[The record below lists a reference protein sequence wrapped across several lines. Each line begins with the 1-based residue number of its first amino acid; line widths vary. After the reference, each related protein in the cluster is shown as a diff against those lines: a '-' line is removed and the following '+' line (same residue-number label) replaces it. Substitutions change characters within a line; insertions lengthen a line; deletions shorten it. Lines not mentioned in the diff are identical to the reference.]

1 MFKLNSVITKFNLDE
16 DMTQQVCE
24 INPIRSELGM
34 WRVKIKLNQD
44 SQKVN
49 SNVSKAR
56 VNAGGVYNGK
66 CKLIVQNRNFMTL
79 NDVKIC
85 LDELSNKKC
94 EGFDRIPVCMIYD
107 AREKLLP
114 PMATLF
120 NDIYNTNKIPD
131 QWKIAKIVPTFIF
144 KWLGL

>member
-1 MFKLNSVITKFNLDE
+1 
-16 DMTQQVCE
+16 
-24 INPIRSELGM
+24 
-34 WRVKIKLNQD
+34 
-44 SQKVN
+44 
-49 SNVSKAR
+49 
-56 VNAGGVYNGK
+56 
-66 CKLIVQNRNFMTL
+66 MTL

-131 QWKIAKIVPTFIF
+131 QWKIAKIVPTFKKGSKIEIENYRPIANLCSASKVF
-144 KWLGL
+144 EKITSPRLS